1 MSGKSFFKVSLM
13 MLVIVS
19 FILSACAPAAT
30 PTAAPAAEEPTQ
42 PAAAEPTTAAPA
54 EPTAV
59 ATVAPTQAAA
69 DPNCSFDEQTCSF
82 LAGKDFGGKTLVV
95 GVWGGV
101 IEQIYR
107 DLVIPEIE
115 KHNGKVELLLGGTGD
130 RTAKIYA
137 EKDNPTMD
145 IAYLN
150 MYEAAQGIKDGVL
163 EAPSNEVPA
172 YDDLYPAAQNVG
184 YGMSFMGLGIAY
196 NPKVFSTPPDWADL
210 WKPEYKGKIALANFP
225 GADGEGF
232 VAIAGY
238 LNGGDESTPDKAFSK
253 LAELKPIPLVYT
265 SLDELFMMM
274 DKGDVV
280 AAPVISG
287 YAWTYIDKGM
297 NVAFAWPKNPGVVQ
311 MMDTLTIVKGTKNR
325 DMALAWTQLSLSPK
339 VQKAFADQI
348 FFGPTN
354 SKVQLDDKVAER
366 VVYGEEKVNSLMH
379 LSTYMLENRDTLTER
394 WNREIVSK

>member
-1 MSGKSFFKVSLM
+1 MSNKSFWKVSIVL
-13 MLVIVS
+13 LVLVS
-19 FILSACAPAAT
+19 LLGACAPAAT
-30 PTAAPAAEEPTQ
+30 PTAAPSQPTAAVEATQPPAVEPTQPQVAEPTQ
-42 PAAAEPTTAAPA
+42 PAASNTSSC
-54 EPTAV
+54 
-59 ATVAPTQAAA
+59 
-69 DPNCSFDEQTCSF
+69 DFDEQTCAF
-82 LAGKDFGGKTLVV
+82 LEGKDFGGQTLVV

-137 EKDNPTMD
+137 EKGNPTMD

-150 MYEAAQGIKDGVL
+150 MYEAAQGVEDGVL
-163 EAPSNEVPA
+163 EAPSSEVPA
-172 YDDLYPAAQNVG
+172 YNDLYPAAQNVG
-184 YGMSFMGLGIAY
+184 YGMSFMALGIAY
-196 NPKVFSTPPDWADL
+196 NPKVFSTPPDWPDL

-238 LNGGDESTPDKAFSK
+238 LNGGDENNPDACFSK

-265 SLDELFMMM
+265 NLDELFMMM

-297 NVAFAWPKNPGVVQ
+297 NVAFSWPKTPGAVQ

-339 VQKAFADQI
+339 VQTAFADQI

-354 SKVQLDDKVAER
+354 SKVQLDPKVAER
-366 VVYGEEKVNSLMH
+366 VVYGQDKVNSLIH
-379 LSTYMLENRDTLTER
+379 LSTYMLDNRDTLTER
-394 WNREIVSK
+394 WNREIIGQ